1 MPDTSLCVVAGEPS
15 GDLHGARLITT
26 IKQRHPD
33 WRIWGV
39 GSAQMAAAGCELW
52 QDARDWGLS
61 GIVDVVL
68 SLPRVLR
75 RLSRLTDAI
84 VERKPTGVVLIDYPG
99 FNLRLAKRIHAH
111 GARVLYYIVPQLWA
125 WGPNRIKVFQDCIDR
140 AIVAFGFEQ
149 EYFRTHHVTADWV
162 GHPLTDVVAASAP
175 REIVRQRLRVGADEP
190 LVTLLPGARHA
201 EFRSHWDLF
210 RTAAQLIAASVP
222 RARIALGLAPTIAD
236 RNTVGDFEDG
246 IIVSSDV
253 YDLIA
258 AADLVITKPG
268 TATVECALLNTP
280 MISVYRTG
288 SLNYAIARRLVR
300 IDQMA
305 MPNILLKRT
314 VVPEFLQND
323 ATPEGIAASARQLLN
338 DKAARSRQLAA
349 LSEVR
354 DALGSQGAVARAAG
368 IVDEWIGELRG
379 SLG

>member
-1 MPDTSLCVVAGEPS
+1 
-15 GDLHGARLITT
+15 
-26 IKQRHPD
+26 
-33 WRIWGV
+33 
-39 GSAQMAAAGCELW
+39 
-52 QDARDWGLS
+52 
-61 GIVDVVL
+61 
-68 SLPRVLR
+68 
-75 RLSRLTDAI
+75 LTDAI